1 MIILITGASHT
12 GKTLLAQKLMERY
25 RYPVLSIDL
34 LKMGLI
40 RSGQTQLTPEDDELL
55 TPYLWGIVSEMIKT
69 AIENKQNLIV
79 EGCYIPFD
87 WRADFESEYLAEIEF
102 CCLVMTNDYLKS
114 HVDDIRHFANAIENR
129 LSDEIEIDALIEE
142 NESNLAACREQGLHC
157 HLIDAAYDPEGY
169 EIGPLLNE
177 DFTSAAKLFFDTVHT
192 INIHDYTQEQ
202 LDAWAPQW
210 DECRARIVRK
220 LSGQQTIGIKECGI
234 LIGFG
239 SLDNE
244 GNVDML
250 YVHKN
255 RQSQGIGKIILMELE
270 RLASERGSRSL
281 ALF

>member
-1 MIILITGASHT
+1 MS
-12 GKTLLAQKLMERY
+12 R
-25 RYPVLSIDL
+25 
-34 LKMGLI
+34 
-40 RSGQTQLTPEDDELL
+40 
-55 TPYLWGIVSEMIKT
+55 
-69 AIENKQNLIV
+69 
-79 EGCYIPFD
+79 
-87 WRADFESEYLAEIEF
+87 
-102 CCLVMTNDYLKS
+102 
-114 HVDDIRHFANAIENR
+114 
-129 LSDEIEIDALIEE
+129 
-142 NESNLAACREQGLHC
+142 QGLHC

-244 GNVDML
+244 GNVNML

-281 ALF
+281 ALFLRSPQDRFSKARDT